1 MVDFSNEKQDQIFTC
16 SNINESSIRKI
27 RNGIAVKEI
36 LSSSPDFEGLVVA
49 EISLKIYRVNG
60 IWSLKLRF
68 SDSSE
73 KIVIISFL
81 AATIVLEL
89 DSSMNLD
96 NITQVVIICSFL
108 SPRTLALIPIG
119 QLFILEESLIMYYFK
134 SPIVSL
140 FTALSHNQN
149 KYLSSK

>member
-1 MVDFSNEKQDQIFTC
+1 MVDYSNEKQDQIFTC

-36 LSSSPDFEGLVVA
+36 LSSSPDFEGFVV
-49 EISLKIYRVNG
+49 EISLKIHRVNG
-60 IWSLKLRF
+60 IWSLKLKF

-73 KIVIISFL
+73 RIVVISFL

-96 NITQVVIICSFL
+96 NITQVIIKYV
-108 SPRTLALIPIG
+108 LI
-119 QLFILEESLIMYYFK
+119 
-134 SPIVSL
+134 
-140 FTALSHNQN
+140 
-149 KYLSSK
+149 YLPELWV